1 MNPDTPL
8 RRVPAVLW
16 RRSGTAVVF
25 LPPGAPD
32 PLTLAG
38 SGPEIWELLAEPRT
52 LDALVTLLAAAH
64 GADPDQVR
72 ADVEPV
78 LDQLLESGALERFG
92 VAPPS
97 NIRSR

>member
-1 MNPDTPL
+1 VNPDTPL

-16 RRSGTAVVF
+16 RRSLDAVLF

-32 PLTLAG
+32 ALTLG
-38 SGPEIWELLAEPRT
+38 GTGPEIWELLLEPRT

-64 GADPDQVR
+64 GADPAVVR

-78 LDQLLESGALERFG
+78 LDQLLEVGAVEILAG
-92 VAPPS
+92 
-97 NIRSR
+97 

>member
-1 MNPDTPL
+1 
-8 RRVPAVLW
+8 VPAVLW
-16 RRSGTAVVF
+16 RRSADAVLF
-25 LPPGAPD
+25 LPPGAPA

-38 SGPEIWELLAEPRT
+38 SGPEIWELLLEPRT

-78 LDQLLESGALERFG
+78 LDQLLASGAIETLT
-92 VAPPS
+92 
-97 NIRSR
+97 